1 LHEAPN
7 LTTPLWS
14 DNPSALDLLG
24 FADVTA
30 PIAEAVLRDKLD
42 PVTVGIEGDW
52 GSGKSSILAI
62 LGTELEGDKT
72 VVVIP
77 THPWEYDPATDPKAT
92 LIGEVLNAV
101 RREAVKRKGGWEN
114 LSETVQNRFKSLARR
129 VKVSKVI
136 KLATNSV
143 LSMGLPKIDEVLDLF
158 GEEEQEVEE
167 PTLQGFRDEFA
178 TLMQELSEI
187 ERVVVLVDDL
197 DRCLPG
203 TVVATLEAVKLFLS
217 VPKMAFVLAAD
228 RRTVSLAI
236 ATQYEPSPQAAE
248 MGRQYLEKIVQIP
261 VRVPALGRA
270 ETEAYL
276 ALLMLE
282 RHLDGENAL
291 EPYAAHC
298 ATRRAAGEGDVLEGL
313 PDEGLSGEAKADLQL
328 ATMLAPVLYERLNGN
343 PRRLKRFLND
353 YWIRATVAARR
364 GIDLQPNALAK
375 LMVLEQLEDAAFVTL
390 LNWMREGELSSRLA
404 SLEKDDK
411 SIEGAVSESAL
422 AALREWA
429 KLDPELSKLDLDS
442 YLRLAAS
449 LRSTVS
455 PESGLP
461 VEVRE
466 LVDLFLGSRSEQRD
480 AAARLGSVSLDHRI
494 TLARYFVDMAKSQPE
509 QEKAIA
515 VPIQA
520 LAKDAAVAE
529 AIADGLRELDPKRLK
544 GSLVLA
550 LAPEKDAQPALRAV
564 VEEWIESGRLD
575 KGVEAVA
582 RKRVEA
588 L

>member
-1 LHEAPN
+1 M
-7 LTTPLWS
+7 TTPLWS
-14 DNPSALDLLG
+14 DNPSELDLLG

-62 LGTELEGDKT
+62 LGIQLQGDKT

-92 LIGEVLNAV
+92 LIAEVLNAV
-101 RREAVKRKGGWEN
+101 REAAVERKGGWDK
-114 LSETVQNRFKSLARR
+114 LSGTVQDRFKSLARR
-129 VKVSKVI
+129 VKVAKVI

-143 LSMGLPKIDEVLDLF
+143 LSMGLPKIDEVIDLF
-158 GEEEQEVEE
+158 GEDEEVIEE

-178 TLMQELSEI
+178 KLMQELPDI

-197 DRCLPG
+197 DRCLPP

-282 RHLDGENAL
+282 RHLDGDEAL
-291 EPYAAHC
+291 KPYAEHC

-313 PDEGLSGEAKADLQL
+313 PDEGLSGDAKADLQL

-353 YWIRATVAARR
+353 YWIRATVAGRR

-390 LNWMREGELSSRLA
+390 LNWMRGGELGSRLA
-404 SLEKDDK
+404 ALEKGEK
-411 SIEGAVSESAL
+411 KIEGAVSDSAL

-429 KLDPELSKLDLDS
+429 KLDPELSKLDLDP

-449 LRSTVS
+449 LRSRVS

-466 LVDLFLGSRSEQRD
+466 LADLFMGSRAQQRG
-480 AAARLGSVSLDHRI
+480 AEERLPGVGLDHRLM
-494 TLARYFVDMAKSQPE
+494 LARYFVDLLKSQPE
-509 QEKAIA
+509 QEKELVPAIA
-515 VPIQA
+515 A
-520 LAKDAAVAE
+520 LAKDKAVAE
-529 AIADGLRELDPKRLK
+529 AMAEGLRELDPQRIK
-544 GSLVLA
+544 GSLVLV
-550 LAPEKDAQPALRAV
+550 LAPEKDAQPALRDV
-564 VEEWIESGRLD
+564 VGDWVESGRLD
-575 KGVEAVA
+575 KRVEAVA
-582 RKRVEA
+582 RKRLSPSEGKS
-588 L
+588 

>member
-1 LHEAPN
+1 M
-7 LTTPLWS
+7 TTPLWS

-30 PIAEAVLRDKLD
+30 PVAEAVLRDKLD

-62 LGTELEGDKT
+62 LGEQLEDDKT

-92 LIGEVLNAV
+92 LIGEVLNTV
-101 RREAVKRKGGWEN
+101 REEAAGRKGGWDN
-114 LSETVQNRFKSLARR
+114 LSESVRERFKSLARR

-136 KLATNSV
+136 KLAANSA
-143 LSMGLPKIDEVLDLF
+143 LSMGLPKIDELVDLF
-158 GEEEQEVEE
+158 GEEDEVVEE
-167 PTLQGFRDEFA
+167 PTLQGFRNEFA
-178 TLMQELSEI
+178 ELMQELPEI

-217 VPKMAFVLAAD
+217 VPKMAFVVAAD

-236 ATQYEPSPQAAE
+236 ATQYEPSPHAAE

-282 RHLDGENAL
+282 RHLDDGEAL
-291 EPYAAHC
+291 KPYAEHC

-313 PDEGLSGEAKADLQL
+313 PDDELSGDAKADLQL
-328 ATMLAPVLYERLNGN
+328 ATMLAPVLYERLKGN
-343 PRRLKRFLND
+343 PRRLKRFLNE
-353 YWIRATVAARR
+353 YWIRATVAGRR

-375 LMVLEQLEDAAFVTL
+375 LMVLEQLEDAAFLTL

-404 SLEKDDK
+404 ALEKDEGQ
-411 SIEGAVSESAL
+411 IEGAVSESAL

-429 KLDPELSKLDLDS
+429 KLEPELSKLDLDP

-449 LRSTVS
+449 LRSRVS

-466 LVDLFLGSRSEQRD
+466 LADLFMGSRSEQRG
-480 AAARLGSVSLDHRI
+480 AEERLPGVGLDHRVQ
-494 TLARYFVDMAKSQPE
+494 LARYFVDMLKSQPE
-509 QEKAIA
+509 QEKALA
-515 VPIQA
+515 VPIAA
-520 LAKDAAVAE
+520 LAKDQAVAE
-529 AIADGLRELDPKRLK
+529 AMAEGLGELDPQRLK
-544 GSLVLA
+544 GPLVLV
-550 LAPEKDAQPALRAV
+550 LAPEKGAQPALRTV
-564 VEEWIESGRLD
+564 VEGWVESGRLD
-575 KGVEAVA
+575 KGVEGIA
-582 RKRVEA
+582 RKR
-588 L
+588 LDPSKGGS

>member
-1 LHEAPN
+1 M
-7 LTTPLWS
+7 TTPLWS

-24 FADVTA
+24 FTDVTA
-30 PIAEAVLRDKLD
+30 PIAEAVLREKLD

-62 LGTELEGDKT
+62 LGAQLREEST

-101 RREAVKRKGGWEN
+101 RVEATTRKGGWEE
-114 LSETVQNRFKSLARR
+114 LSEGLQEQFKSLARR
-129 VKVSKVI
+129 VKVAKVI

-143 LSMGLPKIDEVLDLF
+143 LSMGLPKIDELVDLF
-158 GEEEQEVEE
+158 GEDEQVIEE
-167 PTLQGFRDEFA
+167 PTLQGFRDEFDK
-178 TLMQELSEI
+178 LMQELPEI

-197 DRCLPG
+197 DRCLPA

-217 VPKMAFVLAAD
+217 VSKMAFVLAAD

-282 RHLDGENAL
+282 RHLDGDDPL
-291 EPYAAHC
+291 EPFAEHC
-298 ATRRAAGEGDVLEGL
+298 AERRAKGEVDILDGL
-313 PDEGLSGEAKADLQL
+313 PDGGLTGDAKADLQL

-390 LNWMREGELSSRLA
+390 LNWMREG
-404 SLEKDDK
+404 
-411 SIEGAVSESAL
+411 GA
-422 AALREWA
+422 
-429 KLDPELSKLDLDS
+429 
-442 YLRLAAS
+442 
-449 LRSTVS
+449 
-455 PESGLP
+455 G
-461 VEVRE
+461 
-466 LVDLFLGSRSEQRD
+466 
-480 AAARLGSVSLDHRI
+480 
-494 TLARYFVDMAKSQPE
+494 
-509 QEKAIA
+509 
-515 VPIQA
+515 
-520 LAKDAAVAE
+520 
-529 AIADGLRELDPKRLK
+529 
-544 GSLVLA
+544 
-550 LAPEKDAQPALRAV
+550 
-564 VEEWIESGRLD
+564 
-575 KGVEAVA
+575 
-582 RKRVEA
+582 
-588 L
+588 

>member
-1 LHEAPN
+1 M
-7 LTTPLWS
+7 
-14 DNPSALDLLG
+14 
-24 FADVTA
+24 
-30 PIAEAVLRDKLD
+30 RDKLD

-62 LGTELEGDKT
+62 LGSQLADDST

-77 THPWEYDPATDPKAT
+77 TRPWEYDPATDPKAT

-101 RREAVKRKGGWEN
+101 RKEAVERKGGWEN
-114 LSETVQNRFKSLARR
+114 LSDTAKERFKSLARR

-143 LSMGLPKIDEVLDLF
+143 LSMGFPKIDEVLDLF
-158 GEEEQEVEE
+158 GEDEQAVEE
-167 PTLQGFRDEFA
+167 PTLQGFRDEFEK
-178 TLMQELSEI
+178 LVQELPEI
-187 ERVVVLVDDL
+187 ERIVVLVDDL
-197 DRCLPG
+197 DRCLPS

-228 RRTVSLAI
+228 RRLVSLAI
-236 ATQYEPSPQAAE
+236 ATQYEPSPQAGE

-282 RHLDGENAL
+282 RHLDGDDAL
-291 EPYAAHC
+291 TPFAEHC
-298 ATRRAAGEGDVLEGL
+298 AARRAAGEGDVLDGL
-313 PDEGLSGEAKADLQL
+313 PDDGLSGDAKADLQL
-328 ATMLAPVLYERLNGN
+328 ATMLAPVLYRRLNGN

-375 LMVLEQLEDAAFVTL
+375 LMVLEELEDAAFVTL
-390 LNWMREGELSSRLA
+390 LNWMREGELASRLTA
-404 SLEKDDK
+404 LEKDEQG
-411 SIEGAVSESAL
+411 IEGAVSESAL

-429 KLDPELSKLDLDS
+429 KLDPELSRLDLDP

-449 LRSTVS
+449 LRSQVS

-461 VEVRE
+461 AEVRE
-466 LVDLFLGSRSEQRD
+466 LVDLFLGSRAEQRG
-480 AAARLGSVSLDHRI
+480 AEERLPGVSLDHRLA
-494 TLARYFVDMAKSQPE
+494 LARYFVDMAKSQPE
-509 QEKAIA
+509 QEKAL
-515 VPIQA
+515 VPGITA

-529 AIADGLRELDPKRLK
+529 AMAEGLRELDPQRLK
-544 GSLVLA
+544 GVLVLA

-564 VEEWIESGRLD
+564 VQEWIESGRLD
-575 KGVEAVA
+575 KGVEALA
-582 RKRVEA
+582 RKRLEPSKA
-588 L
+588 RG